1 MSTIKQAGK
10 WLKKKFRSGAGFTLV
25 EMLAA
30 IGVAG
35 ILGGIVTPAAINSLA
50 KSRQAKCAENL
61 RQFGTALVQYVTDTG
76 TYPASATSI
85 GDGDTQV
92 RQRWY
97 HTLSPYMGADERART
112 NAQGATGVSNNL
124 GDLDQTVFTRAY
136 ICPEV
141 EGQWKIGRNN
151 SYGYN
156 FQYLGN
162 ARRTEAADTT
172 RTAGAKR
179 NGMVNFPVRL
189 QDIRDP
195 ARTIAI
201 ADSDGTG
208 HLFPYKDPTEMSPN
222 ESTGV
227 DINFSA
233 TGNAAESFIGPM
245 LGNRLTTLGNEG
257 YQLDP
262 TFIPCR
268 NLDQP
273 TNDAI
278 FDPSDDICGVA
289 GGDRR
294 HLQAGRG
301 VVSNRHDGGAN
312 VAFADGHV
320 EFFSRE
326 ALYIHPITGMP
337 SNRLWNG
344 FGRDNDENGDGI
356 VTTGGPIFDNNEWI
370 CDLNGNGIADA
381 GEANT
386 VIGAAIGA
394 GAPGGFMASNNN
406 SFMVG
411 SDVLND
417 GAKVV
422 NTRGGVTV
430 LDLLQ
435 DPDGPTLPKTVP
447 FPLITTVLAQSE

>member
-1 MSTIKQAGK
+1 MSIIKRAVK
-10 WLKKKFRSGAGFTLV
+10 WLNKKAKSSAGFTLI

-61 RQFGTALVQYVTDTG
+61 RQFGAALVQYVADTG
-76 TYPASATSI
+76 TYPPAATKI
-85 GDGDTQV
+85 GAGATEV
-92 RQRWY
+92 RQRWFNI
-97 HTLSPYMGADERART
+97 LSPYMGADERART

-124 GDLDQTVFTRAY
+124 GDLDQTVFSRAF

-156 FQYLGN
+156 HQYLGN
-162 ARRTEAADTT
+162 ARDTEAADTT
-172 RTAGAKR
+172 NTAGAKR
-179 NGMVNFPVRL
+179 NGMVNFPVKQ
-189 QDIRDP
+189 QDLRDP

-201 ADSDGTG
+201 ADTDGTG
-208 HLFPYKDPTEMSPN
+208 HLLPYKDPTEMAAN
-222 ESTGV
+222 ESSSV
-227 DINFSA
+227 DIDFST
-233 TGNAAESFIGPM
+233 TGNTAETLTGGI

-257 YQLDP
+257 YQIDP

-278 FDPSDDICGVA
+278 FDAPNDICGVA

-301 VVSNRHDGGAN
+301 VVSNRHDGGTN

-320 EFFSRE
+320 EFFTRE
-326 ALYIHPITGMP
+326 ALYIHPTTGMP

-344 FGRDNDENGDGI
+344 FGRDNDEDGNGI
-356 VTTGGPIFDNNEWI
+356 VATNAPIFDNNEWI
-370 CDLNGNGIADA
+370 TDLNGNGLADA

-394 GAPGGFMASNNN
+394 AAPGGFMASNN
-406 SFMVG
+406 SGFMVG

-417 GAKVV
+417 PDKVV

-430 LDLLQ
+430 LALLQ
-435 DPDGPTLPKTVP
+435 DPDGPTLPKVVP